1 MSGFKGQWEYS
12 VDIKGRVA
20 LPAKLR
26 RAIKPEANN
35 RLTVTRG
42 FESCLYVFPAYE
54 WENVESQLRGLNTYQ
69 KESRAFIRTLLGWAD
84 DITLDGQGRMAL
96 SKRLMDFANIS
107 EKVLVIGT
115 LEKIELWDPATFD
128 KQESDQTVE
137 YERLAELV
145 MGGNAGG
152 DSRTLE

>member
-12 VDIKGRVA
+12 VDAKGRVA

-26 RAIKPEANN
+26 RAIRPDANN

-42 FESCLYVFPAYE
+42 FEPCLYVFPAYE
-54 WENVESQLRGLNTYQ
+54 WENVESQLRGLNTYV
-69 KESRAFIRTLLGWAD
+69 KESRTFIRTLLGWAD

-96 SKRLMDFANIS
+96 SKRLMDFANITD
-107 EKVLVIGT
+107 KVLVIGT
-115 LEKIELWDPATFD
+115 LEKIELWDPETLER
-128 KQESDQTVE
+128 QESDQTIE

-145 MGGNAGG
+145 MGG
-152 DSRTLE
+152 DSMGRSQVLE